1 MNIPKWY
8 ITFTMATP
16 DIYAHTL
23 GHIYP
28 CGHGKTIKCK
38 YITQSIY
45 NGCIYWLYALADF
58 AYKCTY
64 LLQDKND
71 KDVVSVRHVQRQTV
85 ESVVI
90 ALIKRNLVER
100 RDLNN
105 VVFIESV
112 GKFTSGKTN
121 FQKAER
127 YVCIMQLFELDIIG
141 FVYKLLVLSLLTN
154 LSITGKLRA
163 YIHTSS
169 KYVPVLHV
177 VNISRISA

>member
-16 DIYAHTL
+16 DIYAHAL
-23 GHIYP
+23 RYIYP
-28 CGHGKTIKCK
+28 CGHGKTIKCI

-85 ESVVI
+85 ESVII

-105 VVFIESV
+105 VVFIESAYRKIHI
-112 GKFTSGKTN
+112 GENKLSESRK
-121 FQKAER
+121 
-127 YVCIMQLFELDIIG
+127 VCMYYAT
-141 FVYKLLVLSLLTN
+141 V
-154 LSITGKLRA
+154 
-163 YIHTSS
+163 
-169 KYVPVLHV
+169 
-177 VNISRISA
+177 

>member
-1 MNIPKWY
+1 MEEVSTAKIVLFHQGSTELRRCENCVFFLPVNILTGVTRRLLGPH
-8 ITFTMATP
+8 
-16 DIYAHTL
+16 DTL
-23 GHIYP
+23 P
-28 CGHGKTIKCK
+28 CVL
-38 YITQSIY
+38 ITQSIY
-45 NGCIYWLYALADF
+45 KGCIYWLYALADF

-121 FQKAER
+121 FQKA
-127 YVCIMQLFELDIIG
+127 
-141 FVYKLLVLSLLTN
+141 
-154 LSITGKLRA
+154 
-163 YIHTSS
+163 
-169 KYVPVLHV
+169 
-177 VNISRISA
+177 